1 MALVVAAPFGAEPGT
16 DQKGSQGA
24 FENTSAKR
32 RTRHSHES
40 DLALTPAEIEAGGQF
55 ELIGPAS
62 IKVIRDCAPT
72 DVAEEAH
79 WTPNP
84 LRFETTAVAEREE
97 SGTIPHHG
105 VGNNYGAAGWVRE
118 KSDTVCC
125 VDEWHEALQSALIV
139 GGYQ

>member
-1 MALVVAAPFGAEPGT
+1 MALVVAAPFGAGPVT

-40 DLALTPAEIEAGGQF
+40 DLALTPREIETRGQF
-55 ELIGPAS
+55 ELIGLVS
-62 IKVIRDCAPT
+62 KVIRDCPST

-97 SGTIPHHG
+97 SSIIHHG
-105 VGNNYGAAGWVRE
+105 IGNKHGSAGWCAD
-118 KSDTVCC
+118 KDGAGSW
-125 VDEWHEALQSALIV
+125 VDVL
-139 GGYQ
+139 